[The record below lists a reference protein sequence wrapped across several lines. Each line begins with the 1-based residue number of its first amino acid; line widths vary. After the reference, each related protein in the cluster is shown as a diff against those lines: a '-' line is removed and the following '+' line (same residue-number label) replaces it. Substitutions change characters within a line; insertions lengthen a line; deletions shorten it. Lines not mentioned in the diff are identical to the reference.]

1 MLSNDHNVFMLRSLG
16 DDTSIDIPAYK
27 TSIGIGYHIR
37 VVRSAIVLV
46 PGENSE
52 GVLAVISAILSFQR
66 FGNERIM
73 FAAADI
79 TGKQEYSLVR
89 IYNSMNS
96 TNDLLIF
103 IQIILPGIF
112 EHSHMR
118 TWLKET
124 IKIWCNVVSHLLG
137 IHSYLLGD
145 QDNVNNTEAQPD
157 PPQEPAANQ
166 GLGAAHQAL
175 LQRDVPTK
183 FQPYERPTY
192 FQLRLVS
199 LFLVL
204 FVSIVLGSLIV
215 ITVPVSIGRQGMYI
229 WKMLSQSTVTTSF
242 EESIPKTHE
251 LYTSSLGIY
260 LCWILSRGIS
270 ICIQLLPQGR
280 SAVVGKIKSWISIT
294 MSYTMAAAVF
304 VVIIGIIPLLFGLIF
319 ELVLV
324 VPLRVSLDQTPVF
337 FLMQD
342 WALGVLYLKIAGAL
356 ILIGPDWSIKRSIE
370 RLYNAGIRNL
380 DLKLVVT
387 ELAIPIVSTFGLILA
402 VPYVFA
408 HSIVPIFITNQK
420 TQNMIA
426 RRIYPTILVVVITV
440 TLVLLQIRQF
450 EKLYVTIKNDK
461 YLVGQKLV
469 NYDQQKKRVNR

>member
-1 MLSNDHNVFMLRSLG
+1 M
-16 DDTSIDIPAYK
+16 
-27 TSIGIGYHIR
+27 
-37 VVRSAIVLV
+37 
-46 PGENSE
+46 
-52 GVLAVISAILSFQR
+52 
-66 FGNERIM
+66 
-73 FAAADI
+73 
-79 TGKQEYSLVR
+79 
-89 IYNSMNS
+89 
-96 TNDLLIF
+96 
-103 IQIILPGIF
+103 
-112 EHSHMR
+112 
-118 TWLKET
+118 
-124 IKIWCNVVSHLLG
+124 LG
-137 IHSYLLGD
+137 IHGYLLGD
-145 QDNVNNTEAQPD
+145 QDTANNADAPAD
-157 PPQEPAANQ
+157 PPQEAAANQ

-183 FQPYERPTY
+183 FQPYDRPTY
-192 FQLRLVS
+192 FQMRLVL

-204 FVSIVLGSLIV
+204 IVSIVLGSLIV

-229 WKMLSQSTVTTSF
+229 WKMLSHSAVSSSF

-251 LYTSSLGIY
+251 LYTCTTGIY

-280 SAVVGKIKSWISIT
+280 TAIMGKIKNWIYI
-294 MSYTMAAAVF
+294 MLSYTAAAAVF
-304 VVIIGIIPLLFGLIF
+304 IVMIGIIPLLFGLIF

-356 ILIGPDWSIKRSIE
+356 ILVGPDWSIKRSIE

-387 ELAIPIVSTFGLILA
+387 ELVIPIVSTFGLMLA

-408 HSIVPIFITNQK
+408 HSIVPIFIVNQK
-420 TQNMIA
+420 TQNLIA
-426 RRIYPTILVVVITV
+426 RRIYPTILIVAITV